1 MHTTAIVCH
10 SGGVCVAYGKALL
23 TVQPAVSTSQSY
35 GKMVPLRH
43 PMVKTYPPA
52 CPAPKPHQGTSPF
65 WSAHLMTRR
74 VPTTVPSSR
83 RRGGMFYHRVSYG
96 GTILP

>member
-1 MHTTAIVCH
+1 MHTTAIMCH

-23 TVQPAVSTSQSY
+23 TVQPAVSTSHSY

-74 VPTTVPSSR
+74 VPTMEGDNTRTIISR
-83 RRGGMFYHRVSYG
+83 LIATNGVA
-96 GTILP
+96 